1 MIFRNK
7 LISRILSI
15 SVGVV
20 FLNLSFIMIEARY
33 LGISEKN
40 SPLYE
45 NLLRFVSGGGCEEED
60 FSGDSSKDYGSGES
74 KFNTHASD
82 GFLNNRK
89 LIINGLFFYTLC
101 EKINQINLD
110 ITTPPPRALTIVGSY
125 SNVNRC

>member
-1 MIFRNK
+1 
-7 LISRILSI
+7 
-15 SVGVV
+15 
-20 FLNLSFIMIEARY
+20 MIEARY

-82 GFLNNRK
+82 GFLNDRK

-110 ITTPPPRALTIVGSY
+110 ITTPPPRA
-125 SNVNRC
+125 